1 MTAEVAILNKTAVAL
16 AADSAVT
23 MRRGGGTKIYN
34 TDKLFML
41 SKHYPIGIM
50 VYGEAEFLLIP
61 WETTIKTFRKM
72 LGKKPF
78 SSVKEYAEYFIDY
91 LAKTPSLFK
100 RELQELHFREILLHR
115 FYLLDEETRNEMRK
129 ARAQGKTI
137 VHGDKLSEIIKDELE
152 TWEQAKDLPNASE
165 KFRETIIDQYGGMIQ
180 ESVKDIFGILS
191 KEISDNLMRLASYY
205 SSKLK
210 FRDLYSGIV
219 VAGFGE
225 SEVWPSLWSYKID
238 GMILDTLKY
247 EKGEGATI
255 GVKSNS
261 AIFPFARGD
270 VVFSFIEGVDPI
282 YMQFTE
288 SYVAELLTKY
298 HETLNIKK
306 EDGDKV
312 IEDLRGKLE
321 EYRWMKHVKPIL
333 DALEGLPKDELA
345 TLAESLVYLTS
356 LKLKYSF
363 EFETVGGPIDVALIS
378 KGDGFIWVK
387 RKHYFKPE
395 LNPQFFANKYGK
407 P

>member
-1 MTAEVAILNKTAVAL
+1 
-16 AADSAVT
+16 
-23 MRRGGGTKIYN
+23 
-34 TDKLFML
+34 
-41 SKHYPIGIM
+41 
-50 VYGEAEFLLIP
+50 
-61 WETTIKTFRKM
+61 M

-91 LAKTPSLFK
+91 LAKNPSLFK
-100 RELQELHFREILLHR
+100 RELQERHFREILLHR
-115 FYLLDEETRNEMRK
+115 FYLLDEQTRDEMRK
-129 ARAQGKTI
+129 ARARSETI

-152 TWEQAKDLPNASE
+152 TWEQAKDLPNAGE
-165 KFRETIIDQYGGMIQ
+165 KFRETIIDQYGGVIQ
-180 ESVKDIFGILS
+180 ESVKGIFGALS
-191 KEISDNLMRLASYY
+191 KEISDNLIRLASYY
-205 SSKLK
+205 PSKLK
-210 FRDLYSGIV
+210 FRNLYSGIV

-225 SEVWPSLWSYKID
+225 AEVWPSMWLYRVD

-247 EKGEGATI
+247 EKHDDVAI
-255 GVKSNS
+255 GVNSNS

-282 YMQFTE
+282 YMQFAE

-298 HETLNIKK
+298 HETLELKK

-312 IEDLRGKLE
+312 IEDMKSELK
-321 EYRWMKHVKPIL
+321 EYRWMKNVRPIL

-395 LNPQFFANKYGK
+395 LNPQFFANKYGRS
-407 P
+407 